1 MAIHY
6 SFLSSV
12 YRLIFSVLN
21 EHCFF
26 VCSNQLASCS
36 WISFCQWWIRWLHD
50 VLGGWVS
57 SVHREHCNS
66 PYFIFNSSLL
76 EWSVLAWYPVLRW
89 ELKKWCIAEFDNS
102 LVLPWVFDTSS
113 FTSYQQGKDENHSI
127 MSLVITA
134 FRKNLKNRIL
144 LGYMLFLLTA
154 TRSQLLCFQYLLW
167 SEMPLCSWLFLSL
180 VSC

>member
-1 MAIHY
+1 MAIHC

-50 VLGGWVS
+50 VLGGWVC
-57 SVHREHCNS
+57 SVHGEHCNS

-76 EWSVLAWYPVLRW
+76 EWSVLVWYPVLRW
-89 ELKKWCIAEFDNS
+89 LLKKWCMEEFDKT

-113 FTSYQQGKDENHSI
+113 CTSYKASKRWKI
-127 MSLVITA
+127 TPLSLVITA
-134 FRKNLKNRIL
+134 FRKIWIIVFFWATCC
-144 LGYMLFLLTA
+144 FL
-154 TRSQLLCFQYLLW
+154 
-167 SEMPLCSWLFLSL
+167 
-180 VSC
+180 